1 MLIYKCDSC
10 KKSVKDKSGAVTVT
24 LDYFQ
29 SCLLCKVCG
38 KSILGVLKKKGLKI
52 SKVK

>member
-1 MLIYKCDSC
+1 MLVYKCDSC
-10 KKSVKDKSGAVTVT
+10 KKSVKDKGTAVSVNAG
-24 LDYFQ
+24 YFQ

-38 KSILGVLKKKGLKI
+38 KPILDVLKKKGLDI